1 MLFAGAALVTGIAIM
16 ALVPWGKGLAR
27 TDENYYTVILNG
39 NEIGNVSDV
48 AIAEN
53 AYAQARIRLEEEWKD
68 GVYVDGTLSLV
79 ENHAWRGAATEQNIL
94 EDKIYQELSKSVVD
108 VQQTVYT
115 LSVGDVSVVLS
126 SLEEVAEVVDS
137 VKDIYEAG
145 DDYQTVITE
154 SDSERFGTATCEL
167 VQASIEPENRP
178 MVMASGDGTVDES
191 GNAETDVVSF
201 GNDIEIVETYAEETV
216 SVEEAVSMIKDA
228 LQVVSV
234 KEETYTEEIAY
245 SVEYVYD
252 DSMYSDSS
260 EIVQEGQAGSREVT
274 AEVTYQNGVEI
285 QRTVLDSVV
294 TAEPVSQ
301 IIKVGT
307 ESRPEFAFPLSNP
320 RISDVYG
327 PRWGRMHWGMDFS
340 CSIGTDVM
348 ASAGGTVVEA
358 AYRSDYGY
366 TVVIAHDNGMETR
379 YAHMSCLLVS
389 EGNAVSQGDVIGLSG
404 NTGDSTGPHLHFE
417 IIDSAGNRINPADY
431 LYK

>member
-252 DSMYSDSS
+252 YNRNLKIKLDDYIRLTKFKELQRIDGKQLYDSCKKLWSISDDF
-260 EIVQEGQAGSREVT
+260 
-274 AEVTYQNGVEI
+274 N
-285 QRTVLDSVV
+285 VLLTFIFANELKYDLNKNSH
-294 TAEPVSQ
+294 
-301 IIKVGT
+301 IIK
-307 ESRPEFAFPLSNP
+307 
-320 RISDVYG
+320 D
-327 PRWGRMHWGMDFS
+327 
-340 CSIGTDVM
+340 
-348 ASAGGTVVEA
+348 
-358 AYRSDYGY
+358 
-366 TVVIAHDNGMETR
+366 
-379 YAHMSCLLVS
+379 
-389 EGNAVSQGDVIGLSG
+389 
-404 NTGDSTGPHLHFE
+404 
-417 IIDSAGNRINPADY
+417 IIKEDTKSLKFICY
-431 LYK
+431 